1 MVKNN
6 GGAYAQKGFNY
17 QNYIISLVA
26 IRNYKKEKFTIF
38 VESNEDFEVLCNDD
52 YHAYIQVKGQKVS
65 LTKLLK
71 QTQNKPSIIEKN
83 LTSGEENSVYKIV
96 VYDFNEDDIDAMIEC
111 RNDEEELFEN
121 SWRLNEAQKSTVKD
135 KIGEHLKKRL
145 DNFSI
150 VNSGFKNNSYDAR
163 KYLKGEMS
171 DQGISVD
178 NRGDSILN
186 ELKTLIELKSEKI
199 IQSEEDK
206 QLKKI
211 TADDLNPILLKVSAK
226 DRFVKELQKFG
237 FTSFKEE
244 KIKNEELK
252 IIVDYMFVKK
262 QIIDMLK
269 SDENRLENDSI
280 TSIVPTMLGIDELKQ
295 LEENTKYA
303 IIISAY
309 CDILEGIVN
318 E

>member
-135 KIGEHLKKRL
+135 KIGEHFKKRL

>member
-96 VYDFNEDDIDAMIEC
+96 VYDFNEDDIDAMIE
-111 RNDEEELFEN
+111 RRDDEEELFEN

-135 KIGEHLKKRL
+135 KIGEHFKKRL

>member
-96 VYDFNEDDIDAMIEC
+96 VYDFNEDDIDAMIE
-111 RNDEEELFEN
+111 RRDDEEELFEN

-135 KIGEHLKKRL
+135 KIGEHFKKRL

-150 VNSGFKNNSYDAR
+150 INSGFKNNSYDAR

>member
-38 VESNEDFEVLCNDD
+38 VESNEDFEVLYNDD

-96 VYDFNEDDIDAMIEC
+96 VYDFNEDDIDAMIE
-111 RNDEEELFEN
+111 RRDDEEELFEN
-121 SWRLNEAQKSTVKD
+121 SWSLNEAQKSTIKD
-135 KIGEHLKKRL
+135 KIGEHFKKRL

-309 CDILEGIVN
+309 CDILEGIAN

>member
-26 IRNYKKEKFTIF
+26 IRNYKKDKFTLF
-38 VESNEDFEVLCNDD
+38 VESNEDFEVLYNDD

-65 LTKLLK
+65 LSKLLQQAK
-71 QTQNKPSIIEKN
+71 NKPSILEKN
-83 LTSGEENSVYKIV
+83 LTSGEEDSVYKIV
-96 VYDFNEDDIDAMIEC
+96 VYDFNDDDIDEMIEC
-111 RNDEEELFEN
+111 RDDEEELFES
-121 SWRLNEAQKSTVKD
+121 SWRLNEKQKLEAKD
-135 KIGEHLKKRL
+135 KIGEHVKNRL

-199 IQSEEDK
+199 IHSDEDK
-206 QLKKI
+206 LLKKI
-211 TADDLNPILLKVSAK
+211 TADDLNPFLLKVSAK

-237 FTSFKEE
+237 FTPFKEE
-244 KIKNEELK
+244 KIKSEELK
-252 IIVDYMFVKK
+252 IIVDYMFIKK
-262 QIIDMLK
+262 QIIDLLK

-280 TSIVPTMLGIDELKQ
+280 TSIVPTMLGIDELKS

-309 CDILEGIVN
+309 CDILEGIAN

>member
-1 MVKNN
+1 
-6 GGAYAQKGFNY
+6 
-17 QNYIISLVA
+17 
-26 IRNYKKEKFTIF
+26 
-38 VESNEDFEVLCNDD
+38 
-52 YHAYIQVKGQKVS
+52 
-65 LTKLLK
+65 
-71 QTQNKPSIIEKN
+71 
-83 LTSGEENSVYKIV
+83 
-96 VYDFNEDDIDAMIEC
+96 
-111 RNDEEELFEN
+111 
-121 SWRLNEAQKSTVKD
+121 
-135 KIGEHLKKRL
+135 
-145 DNFSI
+145 
-150 VNSGFKNNSYDAR
+150 
-163 KYLKGEMS
+163 MS

>member
-38 VESNEDFEVLCNDD
+38 VESNEDFEVLYNDD

-96 VYDFNEDDIDAMIEC
+96 VYDFNEDDIDAMIE
-111 RNDEEELFEN
+111 RRDDEEELFEN
-121 SWRLNEAQKSTVKD
+121 SWSLNEAQKSTVKD
-135 KIGEHLKKRL
+135 KIGEHFKKRL

-309 CDILEGIVN
+309 CDILEGIAN

>member
-96 VYDFNEDDIDAMIEC
+96 VYDFNEDDIDAMIE
-111 RNDEEELFEN
+111 RRDDEEELFEN

-135 KIGEHLKKRL
+135 KIGEHFKKRL

-150 VNSGFKNNSYDAR
+150 INSGFKNNSYDAR

-199 IQSEEDK
+199 IQAEEDK

-309 CDILEGIVN
+309 CDILEGIFN

>member
-26 IRNYKKEKFTIF
+26 IRNYKKDKFTIF
-38 VESNEDFEVLCNDD
+38 VESDEDFEVLYNDD

-65 LTKLLK
+65 LSKLLQQAK
-71 QTQNKPSIIEKN
+71 NKPSILEKN
-83 LTSGEENSVYKIV
+83 LTSGEEDSVYKIV
-96 VYDFNEDDIDAMIEC
+96 VYDFNDDDIDAMIEC
-111 RNDEEELFEN
+111 RSDEEELFEN
-121 SWRLNEAQKSTVKD
+121 SWRLNEKQKLEAKD
-135 KIGEHLKKRL
+135 KIGEHLKNRL

-199 IQSEEDK
+199 IQCDDDK
-206 QLKKI
+206 LLKKI

-244 KIKNEELK
+244 KIKSEELK
-252 IIVDYMFVKK
+252 IIVDYMFIKNK
-262 QIIDMLK
+262 
-269 SDENRLENDSI
+269 
-280 TSIVPTMLGIDELKQ
+280 
-295 LEENTKYA
+295 
-303 IIISAY
+303 
-309 CDILEGIVN
+309 
-318 E
+318 

>member
-96 VYDFNEDDIDAMIEC
+96 VYDFNEDDIDAMIE
-111 RNDEEELFEN
+111 RRDDEEELFEN

-135 KIGEHLKKRL
+135 KIGEHFKKRL

-309 CDILEGIVN
+309 CDILEGIAN

>member
-26 IRNYKKEKFTIF
+26 IRNYKKDKFTLF
-38 VESNEDFEVLCNDD
+38 VESNEDFEVLYNDD

-65 LTKLLK
+65 LSKLLQQAK
-71 QTQNKPSIIEKN
+71 NKPSILEKN
-83 LTSGEENSVYKIV
+83 LTSGEEDSVYKIV
-96 VYDFNEDDIDAMIEC
+96 VYDFNDDDIDAMIEC
-111 RNDEEELFEN
+111 RDDEEELFEN
-121 SWRLNEAQKSTVKD
+121 SWRLNEKQKLEAKD
-135 KIGEHLKKRL
+135 KIGEHFKNRL

-199 IQSEEDK
+199 IQSDEDK
-206 QLKKI
+206 LLKKI

-237 FTSFKEE
+237 FTAFKEE
-244 KIKNEELK
+244 KIKSEELK
-252 IIVDYMFVKK
+252 IIVDYMFIKK
-262 QIIDMLK
+262 QIIDLLK

-280 TSIVPTMLGIDELKQ
+280 TTIVPTMLGIDELKS

-309 CDILEGIVN
+309 CDILEGIAN

>member
-38 VESNEDFEVLCNDD
+38 VESNEDFEVLYNDD

-65 LTKLLK
+65 LSKLLK
-71 QTQNKPSIIEKN
+71 QTKNKPSILEKN
-83 LTSGEENSVYKIV
+83 LTSGKENSVYKIV
-96 VYDFNEDDIDAMIEC
+96 VYDFNEDDIDAMIE
-111 RNDEEELFEN
+111 RRDDEEELFEN
-121 SWRLNEAQKSTVKD
+121 SWRLNEEQKSTVKD
-135 KIGEHLKKRL
+135 KIGEHFKKRL

-199 IQSEEDK
+199 IQSDEDK

-226 DRFVKELQKFG
+226 NRFVKELQKFG

-252 IIVDYMFVKK
+252 IIVDYMFIKK
-262 QIIDMLK
+262 QIIDILK

-280 TSIVPTMLGIDELKQ
+280 TSIVPTMLGIEELKP

-309 CDILEGIVN
+309 CDILEGIAN

>member
-38 VESNEDFEVLCNDD
+38 VESDEDFEVLYNDE
-52 YHAYIQVKGQKVS
+52 YHAFIQVKGKKVS
-65 LTKLLK
+65 LSQLLNRK
-71 QTQNKPSIIEKN
+71 NNKPSIIEKN

-96 VYDFNEDDIDAMIEC
+96 VYDFNENDINAMIEC
-111 RNDEEELFEN
+111 QDDEEELFEN
-121 SWRLNEAQKSTVKD
+121 SWRLNEAQKLRVKGE
-135 KIGEHLKKRL
+135 IGECFKNRL

-178 NRGDSILN
+178 NRGDSVLN
-186 ELKTLIELKSEKI
+186 ELKLLIELKSEKI
-199 IQSEEDK
+199 IQSDEDR

-226 DRFVKELQKFG
+226 DRFVRELQKFG
-237 FTSFKEE
+237 FNSYKEE
-244 KIKNEELK
+244 KIKSEELK
-252 IIVDYMFVKK
+252 IIMDYMFIKK
-262 QIIDMLK
+262 RIIDLLK
-269 SDENRLENDSI
+269 SNENRLENESI
-280 TSIVPTMLGIDELKQ
+280 TSIVPTMLGIDELNQ
-295 LEENTKYA
+295 LEENAKYA

>member
-26 IRNYKKEKFTIF
+26 IRNYKKDKFTLF
-38 VESNEDFEVLCNDD
+38 VESNEDFEVLYNDD

-65 LTKLLK
+65 LSKLLQQAK
-71 QTQNKPSIIEKN
+71 NKPSILEKN
-83 LTSGEENSVYKIV
+83 LTSGEEDSVYKIV
-96 VYDFNEDDIDAMIEC
+96 VYDFNEDDIGVMIEC
-111 RNDEEELFEN
+111 RDDEEELFEN
-121 SWRLNEAQKSTVKD
+121 SWRLNEKQKLEAKD
-135 KIGEHLKKRL
+135 KIGEHFKNRL

-199 IQSEEDK
+199 IQSDEDK
-206 QLKKI
+206 LLKKI

-244 KIKNEELK
+244 KIKSEELK
-252 IIVDYMFVKK
+252 IIVDYMFIKK
-262 QIIDMLK
+262 QIIDLLK
-269 SDENRLENDSI
+269 SDENRLENESI
-280 TSIVPTMLGIDELKQ
+280 TSIVPTMLGIDELKS
-295 LEENTKYA
+295 LGENTKYA

-309 CDILEGIVN
+309 CDILEGIAN

>member
-1 MVKNN
+1 MRKNN

-96 VYDFNEDDIDAMIEC
+96 VYDFNEDDIDAMIE
-111 RNDEEELFEN
+111 RRDDEEELFEN

-135 KIGEHLKKRL
+135 KIGEHFKKRL

-150 VNSGFKNNSYDAR
+150 INSGFKNNSYDAR